1 MKTLQYSFAQIE
13 AFATIA
19 ETGSLSQAAIR
30 LAKDRTTL
38 RDLLDYLEDA
48 LGYRLFSR
56 EGRSLTLTAE
66 GEQLF
71 RQAHLLLRQAQ
82 AFESFAQTLPQTAGQ
97 ALRLVYDPFVPREF
111 LCALAD
117 NLARRQIRLSC
128 WSASR
133 REAEQALS
141 DGVAE
146 MAICQAN
153 NRTLGSEMEWRA
165 LGTVDL
171 RFYAADSLFHDAPRP
186 LTLLNL
192 SLTPQLVMHRRSDDQ
207 IARRLQ
213 ISGHTLYM
221 NEITLLR
228 HALEQ
233 GRGWGFL
240 PDHLRP
246 GEWQGVSEIA
256 TEVGSQG
263 LNVTMVMLWLPGMNK
278 HRMLSDIVHERRSF
292 GCADNKTP
300 RSLRPRGA
308 CHTTCYRRLRAN
320 EVDVSQFRLER
331 VALNSLN
338 FDFFFF
344 AINNDGQNFA
354 VKLSFVLHVPYF
366 VVVQFDSNR
375 SSCAT
380 VDDCRELVS
389 CAQAAARTL
398 TLLFTYFCVDS
409 KH

>member
-56 EGRSLTLTAE
+56 EGRSLTLTA
-66 GEQLF
+66 
-71 RQAHLLLRQAQ
+71 
-82 AFESFAQTLPQTAGQ
+82 
-97 ALRLVYDPFVPREF
+97 
-111 LCALAD
+111 
-117 NLARRQIRLSC
+117 
-128 WSASR
+128 
-133 REAEQALS
+133 EAEQALS

-278 HRMLSDIVHERRSF
+278 HRMLSDIVHEAPELWQRR
-292 GCADNKTP
+292 
-300 RSLRPRGA
+300 
-308 CHTTCYRRLRAN
+308 
-320 EVDVSQFRLER
+320 
-331 VALNSLN
+331 
-338 FDFFFF
+338 
-344 AINNDGQNFA
+344 
-354 VKLSFVLHVPYF
+354 
-366 VVVQFDSNR
+366 
-375 SSCAT
+375 
-380 VDDCRELVS
+380 
-389 CAQAAARTL
+389 
-398 TLLFTYFCVDS
+398 
-409 KH
+409 

>member
-56 EGRSLTLTAE
+56 EGRSLMLTAE

-71 RQAHLLLRQAQ
+71 RQAYLLLRQAQ
-82 AFESFAQTLPQTAGQ
+82 AFESFAQTLPQTAG
-97 ALRLVYDPFVPREF
+97 
-111 LCALAD
+111 
-117 NLARRQIRLSC
+117 
-128 WSASR
+128 
-133 REAEQALS
+133 QALS

-278 HRMLSDIVHERRSF
+278 HRMLSDIVHEAPELWQRR
-292 GCADNKTP
+292 
-300 RSLRPRGA
+300 
-308 CHTTCYRRLRAN
+308 
-320 EVDVSQFRLER
+320 
-331 VALNSLN
+331 
-338 FDFFFF
+338 
-344 AINNDGQNFA
+344 
-354 VKLSFVLHVPYF
+354 
-366 VVVQFDSNR
+366 
-375 SSCAT
+375 
-380 VDDCRELVS
+380 
-389 CAQAAARTL
+389 
-398 TLLFTYFCVDS
+398 
-409 KH
+409 

>member
-1 MKTLQYSFAQIE
+1 M
-13 AFATIA
+13 
-19 ETGSLSQAAIR
+19 SLPSRLPAI
-30 LAKDRTTL
+30 L
-38 RDLLDYLEDA
+38 RA
-48 LGYRLFSR
+48 VM
-56 EGRSLTLTAE
+56 
-66 GEQLF
+66 Q
-71 RQAHLLLRQAQ
+71 
-82 AFESFAQTLPQTAGQ
+82 GQ
-97 ALRLVYDPFVPREF
+97 PR
-111 LCALAD
+111 ALAD
-117 NLARRQIRLSC
+117 TLARRQIRLSC

-213 ISGHTLYM
+213 ISGHTL
-221 NEITLLR
+221 
-228 HALEQ
+228 EQ

-278 HRMLSDIVHERRSF
+278 HRMLSDIVHEAPELWQRR
-292 GCADNKTP
+292 
-300 RSLRPRGA
+300 
-308 CHTTCYRRLRAN
+308 
-320 EVDVSQFRLER
+320 
-331 VALNSLN
+331 
-338 FDFFFF
+338 
-344 AINNDGQNFA
+344 
-354 VKLSFVLHVPYF
+354 
-366 VVVQFDSNR
+366 
-375 SSCAT
+375 
-380 VDDCRELVS
+380 
-389 CAQAAARTL
+389 
-398 TLLFTYFCVDS
+398 
-409 KH
+409 

>member
-1 MKTLQYSFAQIE
+1 M
-13 AFATIA
+13 
-19 ETGSLSQAAIR
+19 
-30 LAKDRTTL
+30 
-38 RDLLDYLEDA
+38 
-48 LGYRLFSR
+48 
-56 EGRSLTLTAE
+56 
-66 GEQLF
+66 
-71 RQAHLLLRQAQ
+71 
-82 AFESFAQTLPQTAGQ
+82 
-97 ALRLVYDPFVPREF
+97 PREF

-278 HRMLSDIVHERRSF
+278 HRLRR
-292 GCADNKTP
+292 
-300 RSLRPRGA
+300 
-308 CHTTCYRRLRAN
+308 
-320 EVDVSQFRLER
+320 
-331 VALNSLN
+331 
-338 FDFFFF
+338 
-344 AINNDGQNFA
+344 
-354 VKLSFVLHVPYF
+354 
-366 VVVQFDSNR
+366 
-375 SSCAT
+375 
-380 VDDCRELVS
+380 
-389 CAQAAARTL
+389 
-398 TLLFTYFCVDS
+398 
-409 KH
+409 

>member
-1 MKTLQYSFAQIE
+1 MKTLRYSFAQIE

-71 RQAHLLLRQAQ
+71 RQSASAVVRQAQ

-146 MAICQAN
+146 MAICQA
-153 NRTLGSEMEWRA
+153 RQPHAGSEMEWRA

-233 GRGWGFL
+233 GRGWGFYRTI
-240 PDHLRP
+240 LRP

-263 LNVTMVMLWLPGMNK
+263 A
-278 HRMLSDIVHERRSF
+278 ERHY
-292 GCADNKTP
+292 GD
-300 RSLRPRGA
+300 
-308 CHTTCYRRLRAN
+308 
-320 EVDVSQFRLER
+320 
-331 VALNSLN
+331 AL
-338 FDFFFF
+338 
-344 AINNDGQNFA
+344 
-354 VKLSFVLHVPYF
+354 
-366 VVVQFDSNR
+366 
-375 SSCAT
+375 
-380 VDDCRELVS
+380 
-389 CAQAAARTL
+389 AARNE
-398 TLLFTYFCVDS
+398 
-409 KH
+409 

>member
-19 ETGSLSQAAIR
+19 ETGSLSRAAIR
-30 LAKDRTTL
+30 LGKDRTTL

-48 LGYRLFSR
+48 LGYHLFNR
-56 EGRSLTLTAE
+56 EGRTLTLTAE

-82 AFESFAQTLPQTAGQ
+82 AFESFAQTLPQTTGQ
-97 ALRLVYDPFVPREF
+97 ALRLVYDPFIPRDF

-117 NLARRQIRLSC
+117 TLARRQIRLSC

-141 DGVAE
+141 DGVAD
-146 MAICQAN
+146 MALCQAN

-263 LNVTMVMLWLPGMNK
+263 LNVTMVMLWLPGMNNTGCLATSWT
-278 HRMLSDIVHERRSF
+278 RRRSF
-292 GCADNKTP
+292 GGADNKTP
-300 RSLRPRGA
+300 RSRRPRGA

-344 AINNDGQNFA
+344 AINHDGQNFA
-354 VKLSFVLHVPYF
+354 VKLSFVLHVPNF

-375 SSCAT
+375 SSFAT

>member
-82 AFESFAQTLPQTAGQ
+82 AFESFAQTLPQTAWQ

-111 LCALAD
+111 LCLLAD
-117 NLARRQIRLSC
+117 TLARRQIRLSC

-141 DGVAE
+141 EGIAD

-171 RFYAADSLFHDAPRP
+171 RFYAAQELFTDAARP

-221 NEITLLR
+221 NEIALLR
-228 HALEQ
+228 HAMEQ
-233 GRGWGFL
+233 GMGWGFL
-240 PDHLRP
+240 PEHLRP
-246 GEWQGVSEIA
+246 GEWQGVAEIA

-278 HRMLSDIVHERRSF
+278 HRMLSDLVDEAPELWRR
-292 GCADNKTP
+292 
-300 RSLRPRGA
+300 R
-308 CHTTCYRRLRAN
+308 
-320 EVDVSQFRLER
+320 
-331 VALNSLN
+331 
-338 FDFFFF
+338 
-344 AINNDGQNFA
+344 
-354 VKLSFVLHVPYF
+354 
-366 VVVQFDSNR
+366 
-375 SSCAT
+375 
-380 VDDCRELVS
+380 
-389 CAQAAARTL
+389 
-398 TLLFTYFCVDS
+398 
-409 KH
+409 

>member
-56 EGRSLTLTAE
+56 EGRSLTL
-66 GEQLF
+66 
-71 RQAHLLLRQAQ
+71 
-82 AFESFAQTLPQTAGQ
+82 TAGQ

-233 GRGWGFL
+233 GRGWGVL

-263 LNVTMVMLWLPGMNK
+263 LNVTMVML
-278 HRMLSDIVHERRSF
+278 
-292 GCADNKTP
+292 
-300 RSLRPRGA
+300 
-308 CHTTCYRRLRAN
+308 
-320 EVDVSQFRLER
+320 
-331 VALNSLN
+331 
-338 FDFFFF
+338 
-344 AINNDGQNFA
+344 
-354 VKLSFVLHVPYF
+354 
-366 VVVQFDSNR
+366 
-375 SSCAT
+375 
-380 VDDCRELVS
+380 
-389 CAQAAARTL
+389 
-398 TLLFTYFCVDS
+398 
-409 KH
+409 